1 VGRLRRTATALHID
15 WPHHVSYAALIR
27 SLDPAI
33 PSHAAFLQECTTL
46 LRGAGYTVFR
56 DGVPPSLT
64 THAAV
69 AAPYAHCTAPLRR
82 LVDRYASEICLA
94 AVAGEPVPEWVLA
107 AFEALPREMSEGGRR
122 AATVER
128 ACVDLVEAAVLK
140 DRVGEVFDGCVV
152 DLDEHRPTVG
162 TVQLETPAVM
172 GRIDGEDL
180 SLGERLRVKV
190 VQSDPGTSKV
200 RFAPA

>member
-1 VGRLRRTATALHID
+1 
-15 WPHHVSYAALIR
+15 
-27 SLDPAI
+27 
-33 PSHAAFLQECTTL
+33 
-46 LRGAGYTVFR
+46 
-56 DGVPPSLT
+56 
-64 THAAV
+64 
-69 AAPYAHCTAPLRR
+69 
-82 LVDRYASEICLA
+82 
-94 AVAGEPVPEWVLA
+94 
-107 AFEALPREMSEGGRR
+107 
-122 AATVER
+122 VER